1 MIRRIIGFTL
11 LMLVTSSCSTM
22 KPVEFK
28 MVAPRFV
35 LEQYF
40 KGETEASGI
49 FEDRFGT
56 VRRQF
61 VVSIIGTWDG
71 NVLELDESFLYQDG
85 EKDRRIWKITK
96 LNDNQYKGT
105 AADVDGVALGESY
118 GNALNWKYMA
128 SIKTRYG
135 SFNVDFDDWMFLQP
149 SGVLINRAKLSK
161 FGIEIGTVTIAFT
174 KSSRGRDGELAGSKK
189 LKDGVLAK

>member
-1 MIRRIIGFTL
+1 
-11 LMLVTSSCSTM
+11 M

-28 MVAPRFV
+28 MVSPRFV

-40 KGETEASGI
+40 TGESEASGI

-71 NVLELDESFLYQDG
+71 NLLELDESFLYQDG

-96 LNDNQYKGT
+96 
-105 AADVDGVALGESY
+105 
-118 GNALNWKYMA
+118 
-128 SIKTRYG
+128 
-135 SFNVDFDDWMFLQP
+135 
-149 SGVLINRAKLSK
+149 
-161 FGIEIGTVTIAFT
+161 
-174 KSSRGRDGELAGSKK
+174 SSA
-189 LKDGVLAK
+189 

>member
-1 MIRRIIGFTL
+1 MIGRILGFMFL
-11 LMLVTSSCSTM
+11 LLVMSSCSTM

-28 MVAPRFV
+28 TFSPRFV

-40 KGETEASGI
+40 NGETEASGI
-49 FEDRFGT
+49 FEDRFGA

-71 NVLELDESFLYQDG
+71 KLLELDESFLYQDG

-118 GNALNWKYMA
+118 GNALNWKYTA
-128 SIKTRYG
+128 AINTKYG

-174 KSSRGRDGELAGSKK
+174 KSSRGRAGSRANFKTQK
-189 LKDGVLAK
+189 TGVLAK